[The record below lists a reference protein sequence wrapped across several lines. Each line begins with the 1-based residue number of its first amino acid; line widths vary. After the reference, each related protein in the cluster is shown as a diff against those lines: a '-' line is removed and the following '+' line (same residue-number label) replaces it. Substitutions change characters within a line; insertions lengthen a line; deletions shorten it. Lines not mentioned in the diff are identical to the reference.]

1 MAYFNWNDSK
11 ILNIFSFSLP
21 TRGGG
26 GILPLMLSENP
37 GDILRFFEAGIAD
50 ETW

>member
-1 MAYFNWNDSK
+1 MTAKYWIDFHF
-11 ILNIFSFSLP
+11 LCQQG
-21 TRGGG
+21 GGG
-26 GILPLMLSENP
+26 GIPPLALSENP